1 MTQLG
6 YSVGAPMDRRCYI
19 MRTNVIEHT
28 FFFRDG
34 SINDAANGHFAAGLL
49 KEKHLVTVAP
59 LVSFDHYC
67 ISHSL

>member
-49 KEKHLVTVAP
+49 KEKHLVTR
-59 LVSFDHYC
+59 
-67 ISHSL
+67 